1 MTATREDPPID
12 TQQGSPIRRRI
23 LITGSGGQLGRA
35 LVRTYSAEADL
46 ILLDRSATPL
56 DDWSAV
62 RDAVRTATPDVVIH
76 AAAETDVDRCERE
89 PEHAWRSIALATR
102 NVARAAAAVDAGVIH
117 ISTNYVFDGG
127 GDAAWHE
134 WSPTGPISVY
144 GATKLA
150 AEDEVRQATARHQII
165 RTAWLYAND
174 GRNFLTTMRRL
185 ISERD
190 ALSVV
195 ADQTGNPTF
204 VADLAEAIHT
214 IHLRAPFGTY
224 HVVNSGVATWFE
236 WADAIRDEL
245 GGGAALS
252 PIAGADWKRDAQPP
266 TNGAMTSLTLPSLGI
281 TLPDWRDALL
291 RCMREGTTA

>member
-1 MTATREDPPID
+1 MTTPQTRK
-12 TQQGSPIRRRI
+12 RI
-23 LITGSGGQLGRA
+23 LLTGGGGQLGRA
-35 LVRTYSAEADL
+35 LIHAYSTDADV
-46 ILLDRSATPL
+46 ILFDRSRTPL
-56 DDWSAV
+56 DDWIAVREAV
-62 RDAVRTATPDVVIH
+62 RDAAPDVVIH

-89 PEHAWRSIALATR
+89 PEHAWRSITLASR
-102 NVARAAAAVDAGVIH
+102 NMARAAAAVDASVIH
-117 ISTNYVFDGG
+117 ISTNYVFSGG
-127 GDAAWHE
+127 GDTAWHE

-150 AEDEVRQATARHQII
+150 AEDEVRQATTRHQII

-185 ISERD
+185 IAERES
-190 ALSVV
+190 LTVV

-204 VADLAEAIHT
+204 VADLAEAILA
-214 IHLRAPFGTY
+214 INARAPFGTY

-245 GGGAALS
+245 GGGANLS

-266 TNGAMTSLTLPSLGI
+266 TNGAMVSLALPSLGI
-281 TLPDWRDALL
+281 TLPDWHDALQ
-291 RCMREGTTA
+291 RCMRTGAEV